1 MKEYKTLLGNE
12 NFIYCRWCSRL
23 KESMSI
29 VFNYYKGEVIY
40 PILDEYRFYE
50 SVLNTNYF
58 A

>member
-1 MKEYKTLLGNE
+1 
-12 NFIYCRWCSRL
+12 
-23 KESMSI
+23 MSI